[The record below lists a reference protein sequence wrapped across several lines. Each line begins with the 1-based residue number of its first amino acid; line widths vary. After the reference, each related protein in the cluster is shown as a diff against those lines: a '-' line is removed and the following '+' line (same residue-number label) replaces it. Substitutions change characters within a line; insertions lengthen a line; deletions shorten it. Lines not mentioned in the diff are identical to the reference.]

1 MVVAAVVVVMGTS
14 VYIKVSVRMYVRS
27 YVRNGGRDQLSS
39 EWCHNQND
47 VIMRIAGLWR
57 YGEWQHVATYWLQVQ
72 SPNHRITTHVCH
84 FNTSKPSV
92 WLPVVHEAIQWHIH
106 KIKKWSHIF
115 PWCIFVYVWHG
126 LSPSS
131 SHQGA
136 EHPPEVWQLL
146 SFLCQD
152 SAAMFR
158 AILALSSDPF
168 QVPTFAHRQYHG

>member
-1 MVVAAVVVVMGTS
+1 
-14 VYIKVSVRMYVRS
+14 MYVRTS
-27 YVRNGGRDQLSS
+27 YVHNGGRDQLSS

-92 WLPVVHEAIQWHIH
+92 WLPVVHKAIQWHIH

-115 PWCIFVYVWHG
+115 PWCVFVYVCHLLHLIKVLNVRLKFG
-126 LSPSS
+126 NFCLFFVETLLQCSAPLSLYL
-131 SHQGA
+131 QIR
-136 EHPPEVWQLL
+136 
-146 SFLCQD
+146 FKCQPLHTD
-152 SAAMFR
+152 NTMAN
-158 AILALSSDPF
+158 ING
-168 QVPTFAHRQYHG
+168 QNTQ